1 MLSKGSIF
9 SKMDKKCLIF
19 LGSEK
24 VSLHFIPPE
33 ADSKTT
39 SDSSLTAESS
49 PSDLISTL
57 DLSPSFKS
65 KSTADSC
72 SISFPVPPV
81 PESEI
86 QVNLIITNFFES
98 FTMNLNIK
106 FSKKILQFA
115 FIN

>member
-1 MLSKGSIF
+1 
-9 SKMDKKCLIF
+9 MDKKCLIF

-39 SDSSLTAESS
+39 ADSSLTAESS

-65 KSTADSC
+65 KSTADFC
-72 SISFPVPPV
+72 STSFPVPPV